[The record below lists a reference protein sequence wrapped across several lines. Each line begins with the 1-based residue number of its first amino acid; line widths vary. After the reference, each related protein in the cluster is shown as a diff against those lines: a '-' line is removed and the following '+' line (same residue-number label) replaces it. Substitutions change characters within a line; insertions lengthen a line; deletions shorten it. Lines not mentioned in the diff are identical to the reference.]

1 MSWLSRIFGRR
12 EHQELLQAREEDIP
26 GHGRVRIAY
35 VVNCIGAMCPRPQL
49 LTLKIL
55 GLVREGEVIEIVSDN
70 PAAVESFPALA
81 ESMFC
86 THLLTLKDDDCW
98 RLYLRKGLAAQVATD
113 VVMLT
118 GDR

>member
-1 MSWLSRIFGRR
+1 M
-12 EHQELLQAREEDIP
+12 P

-55 GLVREGEVIEIVSDN
+55 GLVRSGEIIEIVSDN

-81 ESMFC
+81 ESIFC
-86 THLLTLKDDDCW
+86 THLLTLRDDGCW
-98 RLYLRKGLAAQVATD
+98 RLYLRKGIATHD
-113 VVMLT
+113 ADRAVLLT

>member
-1 MSWLSRIFGRR
+1 MSWLSRIFGQR
-12 EHQELLQAREEDIP
+12 EPQQALLAREEDIP

-86 THLLTLKDDDCW
+86 THLLTLKDDDYW
-98 RLYLRKGLAAQVATD
+98 RLYLRKGYAPQGTANI
-113 VVMLT
+113 VMLT